1 MAFAATWDVIGT
13 HKFER
18 GLDRGVIYKAD
29 SNGLYS
35 TGGEAWSGLTSVE
48 FSQDNRSFSP
58 VYYDGYKI
66 SDVFGKG
73 HYSGSISAF
82 TYPDAMV
89 YAEGGDVA
97 SNNILV
103 TGQNFTRFALSFRTQ
118 NLTDLN
124 ETTGYKIH
132 ILYNL
137 VAQRTSSNFVTINDS
152 AEASEFTWDFSST
165 PAYAGATLIPTS
177 YLIVDTKTVNASIV
191 TQIENL
197 LYGIATLTTPSL
209 PTISALLAL
218 TP

>member
-1 MAFAATWDVIGT
+1 MAFAVTWDVIGT

-18 GLDRGVIYKAD
+18 GLDRGMIYGAD
-29 SNGLYS
+29 TDGLY
-35 TGGEAWSGLTSVE
+35 TVGESWSGLTSVE
-48 FSQDNRSFSP
+48 LNEENRNLTP
-58 VYYDGYKI
+58 MYYDGYKV
-66 SDVFGKG
+66 SDVFDKG
-73 HYSGSISAF
+73 YHSGSITAF
-82 TYPDAMV
+82 TYPASMV
-89 YAEGGDVA
+89 YAEGGSTS
-97 SNNILV
+97 SNNIIT
-103 TGQNFTRFALSFRTQ
+103 TGQNFTRFALTYRTQ

-137 VAQRTSSNFVTINDS
+137 VAQRTSSTFATINDS
-152 AEASEFTWDFSST
+152 SDATEFTWDFSCT

-197 LYGIATLTTPSL
+197 LYGVATVSTPSV
-209 PTISALLAL
+209 PTIASLLAL